1 MYMLVELCTRSIGE
15 FRGGEIEGNGRKRW
29 PDGREYVGHF
39 SRGEPHGEGCMRAP
53 DGEEYVGE
61 FERSQRHGVQCFLLY
76 SSLLFSAFIISF
88 SRVAQVRAACARLT
102 AQCTRAPSGATRSTA
117 PASRPVRALSCFP
130 HRTNTYTLFI
140 ITHLFRLGVISR
152 GICEI
157 IIARSVEG

>member
-61 FERSQRHGVQCFLLY
+61 FERSQRHGMQCFVFY
-76 SSLLFSAFIISF
+76 SSLLCSSLRSSF
-88 SRVAQVRAACARLT
+88 LSLVSRR
-102 AQCTRAPSGATRSTA
+102 SGL
-117 PASRPVRALSCFP
+117 PALA
-130 HRTNTYTLFI
+130 
-140 ITHLFRLGVISR
+140 
-152 GICEI
+152 
-157 IIARSVEG
+157 